1 MTVTDTIDAD
11 LEAQVGAY
19 ADRLFETGLA
29 ALEAVTI
36 SLGRELG
43 LYEHLATDDGVTA
56 G

>member
-1 MTVTDTIDAD
+1 MTDTNTIDED

-29 ALEAVTI
+29 ALEAITV

-43 LYEHLATDDGVTA
+43 SWTLHHL
-56 G
+56 